1 VLDPALQQTVVAVA
15 ADVEAQQRE
24 IMKTRVAANDAMRRA
39 AGVTSPP
46 SSRRSTAGCCAAGQV
61 AVDDW
66 VQKMGADAAPIL
78 DGYRKRLAKP

>member
-1 VLDPALQQTVVAVA
+1 MLAVA